1 MYISTVINSK
11 MFKNKTCHIVNTLKS
26 TKVITNMVKETNL
39 LLILFLCEKLLN
51 ETLQITVHF
60 IDKEVDKEVLGFPW
74 NGLYFWNAY

>member
-1 MYISTVINSK
+1 
-11 MFKNKTCHIVNTLKS
+11 MFKNKTCHIVNTLNS
-26 TKVITNMVKETNL
+26 TEVITNMVKETNL

-60 IDKEVDKEVLGFPW
+60 IDEEVDKEVLGFPW